1 MPLLRSKEVE
11 VLQSIFRDPSI
22 SQRELAK
29 KTLISLGLINVIIKK
44 FIKIGYIK
52 VCQINKR
59 KMEYTLTPN
68 GLQET
73 ARKNHYDTAET
84 IKKYKSIQ
92 LGVANLLKE
101 LHQSGYDYFSI
112 HGDGE
117 LRDLIETTFYNCLE
131 NAPVSLG
138 KEHHFQPR
146 AVILNLTPEPLPEN
160 PKGNVVDILDK
171 LSLIQ

>member
-1 MPLLRSKEVE
+1 MPLLSSKEVE
-11 VLQSIFRDPSI
+11 ILENISRNRSL

-29 KTLISLGLINVIIKK
+29 KTLISLGLINVILKR

-52 VCQINKR
+52 VSHVNKR

-73 ARKNHYDTAET
+73 ARKNQEEATQT
-84 IKKYKSIQ
+84 IRKYKTIQ
-92 LGVANLLKE
+92 TMLAKLLQE

-117 LRDLIETTFYNCLE
+117 LRDLIETTFYNSLE
-131 NAPVSLG
+131 NVPVSLG
-138 KEHHFQPR
+138 KEHRFQ
-146 AVILNLTPEPLPEN
+146 
-160 PKGNVVDILDK
+160 
-171 LSLIQ
+171 